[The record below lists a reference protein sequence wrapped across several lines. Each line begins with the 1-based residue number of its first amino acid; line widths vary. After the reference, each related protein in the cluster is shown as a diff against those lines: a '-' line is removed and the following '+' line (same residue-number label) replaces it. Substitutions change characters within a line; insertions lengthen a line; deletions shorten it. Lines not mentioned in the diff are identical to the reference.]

1 MLRCPECGASLGA
14 GEACIDVFNRMLA
27 LEWTVIGE
35 IGRGIPPEEF
45 QSSAPGRE
53 ALRAHFFAVGSYQLQ
68 HPDRLEVPAVLG
80 LWRSMEEMLAG
91 RATREDVLRKAR
103 DSFDGPKRVRRR
115 EPGRDARL
123 GAWPSTWE
131 MMAADVCAVPPSDYI
146 ATVRR
151 WAETTAAA
159 IRAARPGA

>member
-1 MLRCPECGASLGA
+1 MANCPECGAPLPA
-14 GEACIDVFNRMLA
+14 GETCTDIFNKMLA

-35 IGRGIPPEEF
+35 IGSGIPPEEF
-45 QSSAPGRE
+45 QSSGPGRE
-53 ALRAHFFAVGSYQLQ
+53 ALRAHFFAVGTYQLQ
-68 HPDRLEVPAVLG
+68 HPDRLEVSAVLG

-91 RATREDVLRKAR
+91 RATREDVLRNAR

-115 EPGRDARL
+115 DPGRDPSL
-123 GAWPSTWE
+123 GAWPETWE
-131 MMAADVCAVPPSDYI
+131 TTAADVCAVPPSDYI

-159 IRAARPGA
+159 IRAVRPGG